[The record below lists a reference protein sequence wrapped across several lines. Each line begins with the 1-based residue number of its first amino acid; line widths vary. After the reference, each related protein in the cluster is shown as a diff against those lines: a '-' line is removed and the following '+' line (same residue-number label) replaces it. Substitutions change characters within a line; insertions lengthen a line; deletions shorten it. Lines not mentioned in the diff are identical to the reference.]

1 MVSDTCA
8 KKNGL
13 EKVEVKFRITA
24 PLYPLAFPQ
33 VHYLLRLLNF

>member
-13 EKVEVKFRITA
+13 EKVKVKFKVTA
-24 PLYPLAFPQ
+24 PLYPLPFAQ
-33 VHYLLRLLNF
+33 VHYLLHLLNF